1 MLAEHAWENH
11 HPNKW
16 EETTVVDQA
25 KSLKELV
32 LKEAIHIW
40 LLNPHPPPPPPPFN
54 RDWGLE
60 LPGCWMAALKGR
72 EAEVTHH
79 FR

>member
-32 LKEAIHIW
+32 LKKAIHIW
-40 LLNPHPPPPPPPFN
+40 LLNPPPSTGIV
-54 RDWGLE
+54 DWSCLDVGW
-60 LPGCWMAALKGR
+60 LP
-72 EAEVTHH
+72 
-79 FR
+79 